1 MATRNTI
8 AVIGGG
14 IGGLAA
20 ALALLQRGVDVD
32 VYEQCAQL
40 KEVGAGIAISSNGTR
55 VLDALGLKEALA
67 QHKNMGELRLLSE
80 AQCGLGQA
88 LEQLGQLDEAKQSY
102 NAALEHCERIGH
114 PNCEWQARYGLASCL
129 LALGETDEAREQL
142 KTSIEIVEQLRDDL
156 PESVNIDDFMRD
168 KAKVFDLLQE
178 IEGSEN

>member
-1 MATRNTI
+1 
-8 AVIGGG
+8 
-14 IGGLAA
+14 
-20 ALALLQRGVDVD
+20 D
-32 VYEQCAQL
+32 VYRGMSEMELARNCYQQYLAIAQA
-40 KEVGAGIAISSNGTR
+40 VGNRGGEAIANHNLGLVALELGIIP
-55 VLDALGLKEALA
+55 DAVRRLKEALA

-102 NAALEHCERIGH
+102 NAALDHCERIGH

-129 LALGETDEAREQL
+129 LALGGTDEAREQL